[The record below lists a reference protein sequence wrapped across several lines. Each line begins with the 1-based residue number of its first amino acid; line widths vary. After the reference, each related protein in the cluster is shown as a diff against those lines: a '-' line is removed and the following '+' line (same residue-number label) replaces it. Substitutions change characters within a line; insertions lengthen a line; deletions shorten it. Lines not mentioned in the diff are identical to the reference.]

1 MGRRPKDRSL
11 EETFERF
18 RRALIIKQSEA
29 EKGLLEALNYRV
41 ERLKAKQK
49 AINELK
55 YDEQVITN
63 DIITFMKDQMY
74 LSTLNK
80 MVGVTGGTLWEAWR
94 WFNHKPLE
102 EQPDSAVKINWDECK
117 KSFDYLTSLMNTY
130 YLIDYKNFK
139 LEEVLLNRASDDLE
153 LEYVYE
159 PTQRKIAITVPN
171 FQAINADSFTE
182 LLDGYTVRYYEY
194 EHVRSILIRSWD
206 IEKIQKAID
215 KYVKEGKVQR

>member
-1 MGRRPKDRSL
+1 MGRRPKDRTL
-11 EETFERF
+11 EETFESF

-29 EKGLLEALNYRV
+29 EKGLLEALHYRI
-41 ERLKAKQK
+41 ERLKAKRI

-63 DIITFMKDQMY
+63 DIIAFMKDQMY

-80 MVGVTGGTLWEAWR
+80 MIGATGETIWQAWR
-94 WFNHKPLE
+94 WFNHKPEE
-102 EQPDSAVKINWDECK
+102 EQTSTDINWDECK
-117 KSFDYLTSLMNTY
+117 KSFDYLISIMNTY
-130 YLIDYKNFK
+130 YLIDYKNFI
-139 LEEVLLNRASDDLE
+139 LEGALLNRVSDDLE

-171 FQAINADSFTE
+171 FQAINADSYTE
-182 LLDGYTVRYYEY
+182 LIDGYTVRYYQF
-194 EHVRSILIRSWD
+194 EHVRGILIRSWD

-215 KYVKEGKVQR
+215 KYVKEGKVQE